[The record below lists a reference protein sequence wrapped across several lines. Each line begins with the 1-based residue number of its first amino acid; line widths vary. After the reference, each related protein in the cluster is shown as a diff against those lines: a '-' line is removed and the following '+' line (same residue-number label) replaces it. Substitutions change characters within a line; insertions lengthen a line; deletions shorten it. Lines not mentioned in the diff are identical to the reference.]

1 MRLNRLDLTRYGKF
15 TDHVIDFGRPSP
27 GSPDLHLVYGPN
39 EAGKS
44 TLFNAWLDLLF
55 GIGTQSSYNFL
66 HPYPTMQIG
75 AAVEVENGTREF
87 VRIKRPQN
95 SLLDAAGQP
104 VGDAM
109 LTTALSGLDRESYRT
124 MFSLDDETLEQGGE
138 SILASRGDL
147 GELLFSASAGLGDL
161 SQQLVRIRTEAE
173 AFYKYRARSG
183 ELADLKAELVALK
196 AERDTLDTQASDHA
210 RLTAAH
216 AETTARHAE
225 ANGERRE
232 LRTRLQAVDAVLRAL
247 PRVAERNDLQARL
260 EQFDGIPDT
269 PPERADE
276 VVRLREQEARLE
288 ASADAL
294 EQQLVRLDQE
304 LDEIGIDET
313 LLSMRDRFAE
323 LETLQARH
331 ATAVEDV
338 PKLKLALGESNAEIG
353 QLLIRLGRRDQ
364 PDAEDLLLDAATAAA
379 LNERISERTTID
391 ARLLAAAKEASDAQ
405 NRHQQA
411 LASLPE
417 GANPADNSDPEIRQ
431 NRLAD
436 ISRALAKA
444 RNEDH
449 GHRLKAAQRELETV
463 RARREA
469 LVASLAP
476 WTGEMSELQT
486 MVPLHADQIAAR
498 KAELEDHARNT
509 ARLDDEIARIE
520 QLLRRLEAERDTI
533 SRTTDLPS
541 AEALTLLRARRNEA
555 WEAHKSGPSAVTAE
569 AFETAMAD
577 HDSAIERHLAFHADA
592 ASLREIALQ
601 TATARADL
609 DGAFTAR
616 QKLTDQSAAMAE
628 QWGTRIAAMAPTL
641 KTGKTSDL
649 TPGMLEDWLR
659 RLSETLEA
667 QQQLQNLERQIE
679 AARQDQEASCEKLS
693 KALSALGEMITSQDG
708 FDVLLDRA
716 ETLIS
721 REARLTGLFQAETA
735 ARRDLDRRQT
745 ELREAETQ
753 ADAWVL
759 SWKAACEKTWLGD
772 RDQIPTPDSV
782 RESLALLTELGPAL
796 KQRASLDDRIAK
808 MERDQADFENAV
820 NALATS
826 AGLDATGMSAPHIAH
841 RLAERFAAAET
852 AKKQHQAL
860 TTRREETLE
869 QQRAHAETMAA
880 HQTLKAELLAALDAE
895 DLADAAQKVR
905 QSAERRAL
913 RDRLDALDRQICE
926 TLNADSIAEALAGL
940 EDADSAALNQEKRD
954 IEADLETLDTDVQEL
969 HAARSRA
976 REALDAI
983 GGDDAVARIEQ
994 RRRTTL
1000 EAIAEGAGNYLRLSA
1015 GVLAMEQ
1022 ALTLYREHHRSTMM
1036 ARASDA
1042 IRTISRGA
1050 YTSLAAQPDKD
1061 RELLIALTAD
1071 GGSKQASEMSKG
1083 ARFQLYLAL
1092 RVAGYHEFAQSRST
1106 VPFIADD
1113 IMETFDDFRA
1123 EETFRLF
1130 AQMAEVGQVIY
1141 LTHHRHLCDIAR
1153 TVCPQLHIHDLTA

>member
-15 TDHVIDFGRPSP
+15 TDHVIDFGRPSA
-27 GSPDLHLVYGPN
+27 GSPDLHLIYGPN

-55 GIGTQSSYNFL
+55 GIGAQSSYNFL

-75 AAVEVENGTREF
+75 AAVELGEEAREF

-95 SLLDAAGQP
+95 SLLDTSGQP
-104 VGDAM
+104 IPETT
-109 LTTALSGLDRESYRT
+109 LTAALSGLDRESYRT

-161 SQQLVRIRTEAE
+161 SQQLVRIRAEAE
-173 AFYKYRARSG
+173 GFYKYRARSG
-183 ELADLKAELVALK
+183 ELTDLKAQLAVLK

-210 RLTAAH
+210 RLTTAH
-216 AETTARHAE
+216 SEATARHAE
-225 ANGERRE
+225 ANGERRQ
-232 LRTRLQAVDAVLRAL
+232 LRARLQSVDAVLRAL
-247 PRVAERNDLQARL
+247 PRVAERKDLETRL
-260 EQFDGIPDT
+260 EQYDGTPDA
-269 PPERADE
+269 PPERTDE
-276 VVRLREQEARLE
+276 IVRLREQEARLE

-304 LDEIGIDET
+304 LGGIGIDDAI
-313 LLSMRDRFAE
+313 LSMRDRFAE

-331 ATAVEDV
+331 ATALEDV
-338 PKLKLALGESNAEIG
+338 PKLRLTLGDSNSEIG

-364 PDAEDLLLDAATAAA
+364 PDAEDLLFDAATTAA
-379 LNERISERTTID
+379 LNERINERSAID
-391 ARLLAAAKEASDAQ
+391 ARLLAAKKEARDAEA
-405 NRHQQA
+405 RHEES

-417 GANPADNSDPEIRQ
+417 GANPADSATPETWQ
-431 NRLAD
+431 SQLAD
-436 ISRALAKA
+436 LTRALAKA
-444 RNEDH
+444 RNEDR
-449 GHRLKAAQRELETV
+449 GHRLKAAQRELEMV
-463 RARREA
+463 RDRRDA
-469 LVASLAP
+469 LLASLAP
-476 WTGEMSELQT
+476 WTGGMSELQA
-486 MVPLHADQIAAR
+486 MIPPHADQIAAW
-498 KAELEDHARNT
+498 KAELEDQARNKL
-509 ARLDDEIARIE
+509 RLDDEIARIE
-520 QLLRRLEAERDTI
+520 SLLRRLEAERDTI
-533 SRTTDLPS
+533 SQTTDLP
-541 AEALTLLRARRNEA
+541 AADALANLRTRRDEA
-555 WEAHKSGPSAVTAE
+555 WEQHKSGLSKATAE
-569 AFETAMAD
+569 AFETEMAD
-577 HDSAIERHLAFHADA
+577 YDAAIERHLAFHADA
-592 ASLREIALQ
+592 AKLREIALQ

-616 QKLTDQSAAMAE
+616 QKLADQSGALATQWAA
-628 QWGTRIAAMAPTL
+628 RITAMAPVPNEKAAEL
-641 KTGKTSDL
+641 S
-649 TPGMLEDWLR
+649 PGMLEDWLR
-659 RLSETLEA
+659 RRSETLEA
-667 QQQLQNLERQIE
+667 QQQLQQCERQVE
-679 AARQDQEASCEKLS
+679 AAQQDHEASYERLS
-693 KALSALGEMITSQDG
+693 KALSALGETATSDDG
-708 FDVLLDRA
+708 FDSLVDRA

-721 REARLTGLFQAETA
+721 SEARLTGLFQAETA
-735 ARRDLDRRQT
+735 ARLDLERRQT
-745 ELREAETQ
+745 ELRDAEEQ
-753 ADAWVL
+753 AQAWVIA
-759 SWKAACEKTWLGD
+759 WKEICAKSWLGE
-772 RDQIPTPDSV
+772 RDQMPVPDEV
-782 RESLALLTELGPAL
+782 REILALLTELGPAL
-796 KQRASLDDRIAK
+796 KQRAGLGDRITK
-808 MERDQADFENAV
+808 MERDQADYENAV
-820 NALATS
+820 TALATE
-826 AGLDATGMSAPHIAH
+826 AGIDANGMSATHLAH
-841 RLAERFAAAET
+841 RLAERYAAAD
-852 AKKQHQAL
+852 AAQKQHQAL

-880 HQTLKAELLAALDAE
+880 HQTLKAELLAALEAE

-905 QSAERRAL
+905 QSGERRAL
-913 RDRLDALDRQICE
+913 RDRLEALDRQLCE
-926 TLNADSIAEALAGL
+926 TLNAASIDEALAAL
-940 EDADSAALNQEKRD
+940 EDADSAALDQEKRD

-1000 EAIAEGAGNYLRLSA
+1000 EAIAEGAGNYLRLSG

-1042 IRTISRGA
+1042 IKTISRGA
-1050 YTSLAAQPDKD
+1050 YTGLAAQPDKD

-1092 RVAGYHEFAQSRST
+1092 RVAGYHEFAQSRPT

-1130 AQMAEVGQVIY
+1130 AQMAGVGQVIY

-1153 TVCPQLHIHDLTA
+1153 TVCPQVHIHDLTA